1 MPKLRPISS
10 QDCNTVYLW
19 RNSANVSRYMY
30 NQCQITWDEHT
41 DWFNEML
48 NSTKSVYWTIE
59 VEREKIG
66 LACINDI
73 NYSSG
78 CGNWAFYIAEE
89 NYRGAGIG
97 SAVELFVT
105 NHGFNF
111 LHLNKIDCEVLCWNK
126 SIIRMHQK
134 FGFHS
139 VGKKYVFIQGKGE
152 TEEVECFSM
161 ERTDWI
167 RNKEKNLRRL
177 KAVGL
182 NINLTEND

>member
-1 MPKLRPISS
+1 MPKLCPISS
-10 QDCNTVYLW
+10 RDCNTVYLW

-41 DWFNEML
+41 DWFNNVL
-48 NSTKSVYWTIE
+48 NSTTSVYWTIE
-59 VEREKIG
+59 VERKKIG

-73 NYSSG
+73 NHASG

-139 VGKKYVFIQGKGE
+139 VGKKYVFIQGKGKQNKSSVLAWKEQIGLE
-152 TEEVECFSM
+152 TKKKLAKIKSSRIKHKFD
-161 ERTDWI
+161 R
-167 RNKEKNLRRL
+167 K
-177 KAVGL
+177 
-182 NINLTEND
+182 